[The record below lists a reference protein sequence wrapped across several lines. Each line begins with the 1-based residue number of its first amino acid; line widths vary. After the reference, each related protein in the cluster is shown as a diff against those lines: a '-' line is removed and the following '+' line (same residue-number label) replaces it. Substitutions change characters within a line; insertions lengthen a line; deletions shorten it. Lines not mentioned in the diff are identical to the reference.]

1 MGRDC
6 GRRRGRGD
14 HGPNNH
20 APVVGRDSGVLGRG
34 NGQGGKGEGRVKNH
48 RGVYGLFFILA
59 DDSSIVD
66 IMAGWSW
73 APVLLRLAKLA
84 ETGAAIKLLTG
95 WTTPQQFGSAVL
107 KVAAVRVSAIAL
119 ENLVEWGTT
128 GGPGITLPFIDQ
140 DWGLAGSDF
149 LDTDDTVLA
158 VAICA
163 GLFVVFGLHR
173 LALLMSSPQTTPSA
187 PAGEAAAAVPAAAA
201 AAPFP
206 LNAPDQSGLYECIVD
221 RLQLRPEA
229 SDAGVC
235 CYEDVEMAT
244 PMDVLRQGEQVLI
257 CGAVMIPSTGKV
269 HLRGKVYLRRLDG
282 SGYYPGEDLRWKHG
296 NFDIISTHLPRASSS
311 LPPCPRRGVLYV
323 GTSVLGC

>member
-1 MGRDC
+1 MT
-6 GRRRGRGD
+6 
-14 HGPNNH
+14 H
-20 APVVGRDSGVLGRG
+20 
-34 NGQGGKGEGRVKNH
+34 Q
-48 RGVYGLFFILA
+48 F
-59 DDSSIVD
+59 VD
-66 IMAGWSW
+66 IMAGTGWSW
-73 APVLLRLAKLA
+73 APVLLRLAKLV

-119 ENLVEWGTT
+119 ENLVEWGT

-296 NFDIISTHLPRASSS
+296 NFDIHFDPSPACQQLFTTLPA
-311 LPPCPRRGVLYV
+311 PCVRGFTWRSRVIGSDADPSIWQFDAV
-323 GTSVLGC
+323 PKLGL